1 MFYDD
6 IETRAPKTMIH
17 RDRQE
22 DRIIDPFVSTVL
34 FDSEHLSFRYSRPPP
49 HRCSYYTSHCRMA
62 GVLILVTHKID
73 DPLLQFG
80 Y

>member
-6 IETRAPKTMIH
+6 IETRAPKNY
-17 RDRQE
+17 

-34 FDSEHLSFRYSRPPP
+34 FDSEHLSFRYSRPP
-49 HRCSYYTSHCRMA
+49 HHYTSHCRMA

>member
-6 IETRAPKTMIH
+6 IETRAPKTIIH
-17 RDRQE
+17 RDR
-22 DRIIDPFVSTVL
+22 RIKIIDPFVSTVL
-34 FDSEHLSFRYSRPPP
+34 FDSEHLSFRYSRPP
-49 HRCSYYTSHCRMA
+49 HHYTSHCRMA

>member
-6 IETRAPKTMIH
+6 IETRAPKNYDTQ
-17 RDRQE
+17 RQE
-22 DRIIDPFVSTVL
+22 DQIIDPFVSTVL
-34 FDSEHLSFRYSRPPP
+34 FDSEHLSFRYSRPP
-49 HRCSYYTSHCRMA
+49 HHYTSHCRMA

>member
-1 MFYDD
+1 MFYYV
-6 IETRAPKTMIH
+6 IETRAPKNY
-17 RDRQE
+17 

-34 FDSEHLSFRYSRPPP
+34 FDSEHLSFRYSRPP
-49 HRCSYYTSHCRMA
+49 HHYTSHCRMA